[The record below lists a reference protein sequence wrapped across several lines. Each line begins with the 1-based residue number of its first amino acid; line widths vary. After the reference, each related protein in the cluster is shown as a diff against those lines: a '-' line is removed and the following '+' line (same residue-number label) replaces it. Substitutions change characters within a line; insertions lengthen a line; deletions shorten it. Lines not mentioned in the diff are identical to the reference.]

1 MSEISSNK
9 QNANNKRKLQKKVNS
24 MTNKKKKR
32 NTRHENYLSNK
43 LDNIEKFFDLKYT
56 NLESFKPQ
64 LHKAVN

>member
-43 LDNIEKFFDLKYT
+43 LDNIEKIFDLKYT
-56 NLESFKPQ
+56 NFESFKPQ